1 MPYANKKHTKQT
13 NKPSTK
19 RKAKD
24 TTAPANTSAPAASE
38 TPTRADIYQR
48 VTDQIIAA
56 LEAGADRW
64 KMPWHTTGMENATRP
79 INAISKKP
87 YRGVNTLALWIAA
100 SEQGYPSNEWATY
113 KQWQEKGAQVR
124 KGEKSSTVV
133 FWKINDKGEETEG
146 NAESNPS
153 NSDEETGEAGN
164 RRILARGY
172 FVFNASQVDRY
183 TAPALPQIEPT
194 TVQGNERNAEVDAF
208 FTATGASVQHGGNR
222 AFYRSGSDH
231 IQMPFFD
238 AFFEPVDYYS
248 TLGHETVHWTSAPT
262 RLDRDLT
269 GRFGSEAY
277 AAEELVA
284 ELGAAFLCADLGLT
298 NTPRPDHAAYVSSWL
313 KVLKSD
319 NRAIFTAASK
329 AQQAADYLHGLQAQ
343 PEPQS
348 EPQAEAQIQARQ
360 AFVPS
365 L

>member
-1 MPYANKKHTKQT
+1 MPYANQKHPKQPTKQ
-13 NKPSTK
+13 PTK
-19 RKAKD
+19 RQAQHKTNNTATAA
-24 TTAPANTSAPAASE
+24 TTAANK

-64 KMPWHTTGMENATRP
+64 KMPWHTTGIENATRP

-100 SEQGYPSNEWATY
+100 SEQGYTSNEWATY

-133 FWKINDKGEETEG
+133 FWKINDKGEADETSEG
-146 NAESNPS
+146 NSGNS
-153 NSDEETGEAGN
+153 SDEAEESN

-172 FVFNASQVDRY
+172 FVFNASQVDGY
-183 TAPALPQIEPT
+183 TAPALPQPEPT
-194 TVQGNERNAEVDAF
+194 TFQGNERNAEIDAF
-208 FTATGASVQHGGNR
+208 FSATGASVQHGGNR
-222 AFYRSGSDH
+222 AFYRPSSDH
-231 IQMPFFD
+231 IQMPHFE

-248 TLGHETVHWTSAPT
+248 TLGHETVHWTSAQT

-298 NTPRPDHAAYVSSWL
+298 NTPRPDHAAYVANWL
-313 KVLKSD
+313 KVLKDD

-329 AQQAADYLHGLQAQ
+329 AQQAADYLHGLQVQ
-343 PEPQS
+343 PEP
-348 EPQAEAQIQARQ
+348 EAELERALPAPTP
-360 AFVPS
+360 AP
-365 L
+365 

>member
-1 MPYANKKHTKQT
+1 MPYANTKHTTKQP
-13 NKPSTK
+13 NKRRASSKTK
-19 RKAKD
+19 DVA
-24 TTAPANTSAPAASE
+24 TVATSENTVG
-38 TPTRADIYQR
+38 RADIYQR

-64 KMPWHTTGMENATRP
+64 KMPWHTTGIENAVRP
-79 INAISKKP
+79 VNAVSKKP
-87 YRGVNTLALWIAA
+87 YRGVNTLALWIAG
-100 SEQGYPSNEWATY
+100 SEQGYQSNEWATY

-133 FWKINDKGEETEG
+133 FWKINDKDEADETSEG
-146 NAESNPS
+146 SNGNSGDEAEDSS
-153 NSDEETGEAGN
+153 

-172 FVFNASQVDRY
+172 FVFNASQVDGY
-183 TAPALPQIEPT
+183 TPPPLPQIEPT
-194 TVQGNERNAEVDAF
+194 TVQGNERNALVEAF
-208 FTATGASVQHGGNR
+208 FSATGASVQHGGNR
-222 AFYRSGSDH
+222 AFYRPSSDH

-248 TLGHETVHWTSAPT
+248 TLGHETVHWTSAQT

-329 AQQAADYLHGLQAQ
+329 AQQAADYLHNLQIQ
-343 PEPQS
+343 P